1 MELQINQRLV
11 SLSFL
16 YSIYYMVVVCNIYIS
31 IYDDVILYDIIYT
44 YTYTLYDIW
53 YNLMWY
59 AYPGASEVDP
69 TEFRPY
75 DLEVI
80 SELMEGVRGP
90 RGPRGADGDSGSGLE
105 INGQS
110 MW

>member
-1 MELQINQRLV
+1 M
-11 SLSFL
+11 
-16 YSIYYMVVVCNIYIS
+16 
-31 IYDDVILYDIIYT
+31 
-44 YTYTLYDIW
+44 
-53 YNLMWY
+53 
-59 AYPGASEVDP
+59 DP